1 MASEFAVGQQV
12 KLWCGWYR
20 STRDATI
27 TKVGRVWCEVT
38 PDGLSAP
45 VRIHM
50 QRRDEG
56 DGVND
61 GYRLYTLDEWAEHDQ
76 QIQDAK
82 FLRGQGILL
91 DRDSI
96 WTVTT
101 LASLIRGAVEK

>member
-1 MASEFAVGQQV
+1 MVSEFTVGQQV
-12 KLWCGWYR
+12 KLRCWWYR
-20 STRDATI
+20 GIRDATI

-38 PDGLSAP
+38 PDDLSAP

-50 QRRDEG
+50 QRRGEG
-56 DGVND
+56 DDFNSR
-61 GYRLYTLDEWAEHDQ
+61 YRLYTLDEWAEHDQ